1 MDEKFLNDLLSR
13 GIKLGHIDLELN
25 DTIVDS
31 LLETSDEVSVEAKAR
46 VKSRLKAK
54 IVEVAIASARP
65 SIAWKGLPFGRYL
78 EQVRN
83 RAGLTRIA
91 VAEWLGQTDEYL
103 LRVERGDA
111 SPTELPTKDVVHI
124 IELFHIR
131 LRAVSE
137 MLLATVHAAQSKQTY
152 RAAARSHGGL
162 RHDVR
167 SEDVERALDAF
178 TRKIRKRAES
188 TNEANINQASSEVRG
203 YLVKLETELRKR
215 GRVDLLS

>member
-1 MDEKFLNDLLSR
+1 MNEKLLNDLVAR
-13 GIKLGHIDLELN
+13 GIKLGQIDLELN
-25 DTIVDS
+25 DTNVDS
-31 LLETSDEVSVEAKAR
+31 LLEQAHEEVSDELKVR
-46 VKSRLKAK
+46 VKAKLRTK
-54 IVEVAIASARP
+54 IVESAIASARA

-83 RAGLTRIA
+83 RAGLTRPV

-103 LRVERGDA
+103 QRIERGDA
-111 SPTELPTKDVVHI
+111 NPTQLPTRDVVHI

-131 LRAVSE
+131 LSAVSE

-178 TRKIRKRAES
+178 TRKIRKRVVSES
-188 TNEANINQASSEVRG
+188 VATEPPTEIKG
-203 YLVKLETELRKR
+203 YLVKLENELKKR

>member
-1 MDEKFLNDLLSR
+1 MNEKLLNDLVAR
-13 GIKLGHIDLELN
+13 GIKLGQIDLELN

-31 LLETSDEVSVEAKAR
+31 LLEQAHEEVSDELKVR
-46 VKSRLKAK
+46 VKAKLRTK
-54 IVEVAIASARP
+54 IVESAIASARA

-83 RAGLTRIA
+83 RAGLTRPV

-103 LRVERGDA
+103 QRIERGDA
-111 SPTELPTKDVVHI
+111 NPTQLPTRDVVHI

-131 LRAVSE
+131 LSAVSE

-178 TRKIRKRAES
+178 TRKIRKRVVSES
-188 TNEANINQASSEVRG
+188 VATEPPTEIKG
-203 YLVKLETELRKR
+203 YLVKLENELKKR